1 VDPAV
6 VAVRALAARRPPAL
20 AERRRGGDP
29 DNRPAVSLERDQRR
43 PDRDPADEVPRAVDR
58 VDDPAR
64 GGLLAAALFAEEALA
79 RPTLR
84 DRGPQRLLDRTV
96 GVRDRRQVGLLIDAQ
111 VRGAEARQRE
121 RVGEVGELVREGE
134 VGIDGRA

>member
-6 VAVRALAARRPPAL
+6 VAVRALAAGRPPAL
-20 AERRRGGDP
+20 AQRRRGRDP
-29 DNRPAVSLERDQRR
+29 ERRAAVPLERDQRR

-64 GGLLAAALFAEEALA
+64 VGLAAAALLAEEALA
-79 RPTLR
+79 GAPLD
-84 DRGPQRLLDRTV
+84 DRRPQRLLDRAV
-96 GVRDRRQVGLLIDAQ
+96 GVRDRRQVGLLVDPEI
-111 VRGAEARQRE
+111 RGAEARQRE

-134 VGIDGRA
+134 VRVDARA